1 MSQEIESADVVRLI
15 LQFLK
20 ENNLMRAY
28 QTLQDETTI
37 SLNTVESIESFVQE
51 IHQGHWDTVLRVVQ
65 PLKLPDKK
73 LMDLYE
79 QIVIELIEM
88 RELGAARS
96 LLRQTEPMQKLKD
109 VDPERY
115 MRMENVLGRNYFDPK
130 EVYVD
135 GGGKDKRR
143 AAIAQQLAGEVSVV
157 PPARLLTL
165 LGQAL
170 KWQQVQGLL
179 PPGAQL
185 DLFRGKA
192 AVREQEEET
201 YPTQLYKTIKL
212 GSKSHA
218 ECVKFSP
225 DGMSIVTGSVDG
237 IIEIWN
243 YLTGKLRK
251 DLKYQA
257 TDQPMMMDS
266 AVLAVSFS
274 RDMEMLATGD
284 EKGKIFIWKVQTGTT
299 LRRLD
304 AAHSKG
310 VTSLEFSRDNTQI
323 LSSSYDLTAK
333 IHGMKSGKALK
344 EFRGHSSFV
353 NDAHFTIDG
362 NHVITASSDGAVR
375 IWSAKSAE
383 CQHTFKPYLPNVGIV
398 EDIPVLA
405 VHINPKNPDQFV
417 VCNRTNSM
425 VFMNIQAQPVRTI
438 TTGKR
443 EKGELTCSVVSPRGE
458 WIYAVGIDGV
468 MYCFNGTSGQLER
481 TLTINEKEIIGV
493 CHHPFQNVMATY
505 SVDGLINLW
514 RP

>member
-1 MSQEIESADVVRLI
+1 MSQEIESADVVRLV

-20 ENNLMRAY
+20 ENNLMRTY
-28 QTLQDETTI
+28 QTLQDETNI
-37 SLNTVESIESFVQE
+37 SLNTVESIESFVTE
-51 IHQGHWDTVLRVVQ
+51 IHQGHWDTVLKVVQ

-96 LLRQTEPMQKLKD
+96 LLRQTEPMLKLKD
-109 VDPERY
+109 LDTERY
-115 MRMENVLGRNYFDPK
+115 MRLENVLGRNYFDPK
-130 EVYVD
+130 EVYLE
-135 GGGKDKRR
+135 GGSKEKRR
-143 AAIAQQLAGEVSVV
+143 TAIAQQLAGEVSVV

-179 PPGAQL
+179 PPGVQL

-201 YPTQLYKTIKL
+201 YPTQLFKTIKL
-212 GSKSHA
+212 GMKSHA
-218 ECVKFSP
+218 ECVRFSP
-225 DGMSIVTGSVDG
+225 DGMCLATGSVDG

-257 TDQPMMMDS
+257 QEQPMMMDS
-266 AVLAVSFS
+266 AVLAIAFS
-274 RDMEMLATGD
+274 RDMELLASGD
-284 EKGKIFIWKVQTGTT
+284 QNGKIFVWKVQTGVTV
-299 LRRLD
+299 RRLE

-310 VTSLEFSRDNTQI
+310 VASLEFSRDNTQI
-323 LSSSYDLTAK
+323 LSGSFDYTIK
-333 IHGMKSGKALK
+333 IHGMKSGKSLK

-353 NDAHFTIDG
+353 NDVHFSADG
-362 NHVITASSDGAVR
+362 QFVISAGSDGSVR
-375 IWSAKSAE
+375 LWSAKSGE
-383 CQHTFKPYLPNVGIV
+383 CQHTFKPLTTVGV
-398 EDIPVLA
+398 EVPINS
-405 VHINPKNPDQFV
+405 VHIHPKNPEQFII
-417 VCNRTNSM
+417 CNRTNTM
-425 VFMNIQAQPVRTI
+425 VIMNLQGQIVRYLTS
-438 TTGKR
+438 GKR
-443 EKGELTCSVVSPRGE
+443 DKGDFICSTTSPRGD
-458 WIYAVGIDGV
+458 WIYAVAEDGV
-468 MYCFNGTSGQLER
+468 MYCFNAVSEKLER
-481 TLTINEKEIIGV
+481 TLTVHEKDVIGV

-505 SVDGLINLW
+505 AADGILKLW